1 MESQLR
7 MSTKV
12 ENALLSLTKDVG
24 QLIGEMKANTAN
36 QAGINEN
43 LARLLEKQDERDD
56 EIEAKADKANSRI
69 DAATNRAWGIGI
81 GSALGGGGF
90 GAFLMK
96 LLH

>member
-1 MESQLR
+1 

-43 LARLLEKQDERDD
+43 LAKLLEKQADRDD
-56 EIEAKADKANSRI
+56 EIEAKADIAISRL
-69 DAATNRAWGIGI
+69 DAASNKAWGIGI

-96 LLH
+96 LFH